1 MNEENNQHEEVA
13 QAAEFFRDNDMPKW
27 ITPPEGKDENGE
39 YIWKVDCFGEIYEI
53 KELVGSQYQAAEEF
67 ATRTKRDPSLV
78 TLQRSVKGIR
88 PDELD
93 KLRGRVY
100 MRLKTALTYVYGL
113 NDF

>member
-1 MNEENNQHEEVA
+1 MEEENNTKEMLSQS
-13 QAAEFFRDNDMPKW
+13 AEFFRDNEMPKW
-27 ITPPEGKDENGE
+27 ITPPEAPNEKGE
-39 YIWKVDCFGEIYEI
+39 YIWRIDCFGETYEI
-53 KELVGSQYQAAEEF
+53 KELLGSQYQAVEEF
-67 ATRTKRDPSLV
+67 SARTKRDASLV